1 MLKTQL
7 RHGVFLA
14 PLHPVD
20 EDANSVI
27 HRDLELMEWLDR
39 LGYDEAWIG
48 EHHSGG
54 FETISSPELFI
65 AAAAERTRHIKFGT
79 GVISLPYHNPLMVA
93 NRITQLDHQ
102 TRGRVMFGFG
112 PGLLV
117 SDAEM
122 LGIDPHTQR
131 DRMAQALAVILRL
144 LDGES
149 VTEKTEWYELKNA
162 MVHLLPYSRPRPE
175 IAVASAATPSGG
187 KLAGKH
193 NLSMLCVAATDPNGG
208 YNVLDI
214 NWNFACETAKEHG
227 NIMNRSK
234 LRLMGPMHIA
244 ETREQARENVRWGL
258 MKYIDYARTITPG
271 RFGNFEGRDPVDVML
286 DSGHIVIGTPD
297 DAVDV
302 LKKLQAKQG
311 EFGAFLHQAHD
322 WANWENTKR
331 SYELYMRYVIPHF
344 NGSNANREE
353 SYNNWKQ
360 NSHALSGKTSAAAKA
375 TLEKYGIS
383 QQGVEAA
390 RKTGM
395 IGAKAS

>member
-27 HRDLELMEWLDR
+27 HRDLELMEWLDK

-65 AAAAERTRHIKFGT
+65 AAAAERTKRIKFGT

-271 RFGNFEGRDPVDVML
+271 RFGNFGGRDPVDVML

-297 DAVDV
+297 DAIDV

-331 SYELYMRYVIPHF
+331 SYELYIRYVVPHF

-353 SYNNWKQ
+353 SYDHWKQ
-360 NSHALSGKTSAAAKA
+360 NSASWSGKTSAAAKA
-375 TLEKYGIS
+375 TLEKYGVS
-383 QQGVEAA
+383 QGIEAA

-395 IGAKAS
+395 IGAKVG

>member
-1 MLKTQL
+1 
-7 RHGVFLA
+7 
-14 PLHPVD
+14 
-20 EDANSVI
+20 
-27 HRDLELMEWLDR
+27 
-39 LGYDEAWIG
+39 
-48 EHHSGG
+48 
-54 FETISSPELFI
+54 
-65 AAAAERTRHIKFGT
+65 
-79 GVISLPYHNPLMVA
+79 MVA
-93 NRITQLDHQ
+93 NRIVQLDHQ

-144 LDGES
+144 LAGET
-149 VTEKTEWYELKNA
+149 VTEKSEWFDLRNA

-193 NLSMLCVAATDPNGG
+193 NLSMLCVAATDPTGG

-214 NWNFACETAKEHG
+214 NWNFACETAKQHG
-227 NIMNRSK
+227 NIMSRST

-244 ETREQARENVRWGL
+244 ETREQARENVRFGL
-258 MKYIDYARTITPG
+258 MKYIEYARTITPG
-271 RFGNFEGRDPVDVML
+271 RFGNFDGRDPVDVIL
-286 DSGHIVIGTPD
+286 ESGHIVIGTPD
-297 DAVDV
+297 DAVEV

-353 SYNNWKQ
+353 SYNNWKT
-360 NSHALSGKTSAAAKA
+360 NSAQWSGKTSAAAKA
-375 TLEKYGIS
+375 TLEKYGIGT
-383 QQGVEAA
+383 QGIEAA

-395 IGAKAS
+395 IGTKAG

>member
-1 MLKTQL
+1 MSHSKL

-27 HRDLELMEWLDR
+27 HRDLELMEWLDK

-54 FETISSPELFI
+54 WETIASPELFI
-65 AAAAERTRHIKFGT
+65 AAAAERTKFIKFGT
-79 GVISLPYHNPLMVA
+79 GVISLPYHQPLMVA
-93 NRITQLDHQ
+93 NRIIQLDHQ

-117 SDAEM
+117 SDAQM
-122 LGIDPHTQR
+122 LGIDPLTQR
-131 DRMAQALAVILRL
+131 DRMAQSLSVILRL
-144 LDGES
+144 LAGER
-149 VTEKTEWYELKNA
+149 VTEKTEWYELRNA
-162 MVHLLPYSRPRPE
+162 MAHLLPYTRPRPE

-193 NLSMLCVAATDPNGG
+193 NLIMLCVAATDPTGG

-227 NIMNRSK
+227 HTMDRDK

-244 ETREQARENVRWGL
+244 ETRAQARENVRFGL
-258 MKYIDYARTITPG
+258 MKYLDYARTLTPG
-271 RFGNFEGRDPVDVML
+271 RFGSFEGRDPVDVML

-297 DAVDV
+297 DAVAV
-302 LKKLQAKQG
+302 LKKLKAKQG
-311 EFGAFLHQAHD
+311 EFGAFLQQGHD

-331 SYELYMRYVIPHF
+331 SYELYIRYVAPHF
-344 NGSNANREE
+344 NQSNMNRE
-353 SYNNWKQ
+353 SSFDDWKEH
-360 NSHALSGKTSAAAKA
+360 SAEYSGKTSSAAKA
-375 TLEKYGIS
+375 TLEKYGVG
-383 QQGVEAA
+383 GVMEAA

-395 IGAKAS
+395 IGTKIG

>member
-1 MLKTQL
+1 MSHSKL

-27 HRDLELMEWLDR
+27 HRDLELMEWLDK

-54 FETISSPELFI
+54 WETIASPELFI
-65 AAAAERTRHIKFGT
+65 AAAAERTKFIKFGT
-79 GVISLPYHNPLMVA
+79 GVISLPYHQPLMVA
-93 NRITQLDHQ
+93 NRIILLDHQ

-117 SDAEM
+117 SDAQM
-122 LGIDPHTQR
+122 LGIDPLTQR
-131 DRMAQALAVILRL
+131 DRMAQSLSVILRL
-144 LDGES
+144 LAGER
-149 VTEKTEWYELKNA
+149 VTEKTEWYELRNA
-162 MVHLLPYSRPRPE
+162 MAHLLPYTRPRPE

-193 NLSMLCVAATDPNGG
+193 NLIMLCVAATDPTGG

-227 NIMNRSK
+227 HTMDRDK

-244 ETREQARENVRWGL
+244 ETRAQARENVRFGL
-258 MKYIDYARTITPG
+258 MKYLDYARTLTPG
-271 RFGNFEGRDPVDVML
+271 RFGSFEGRDPVDVML

-297 DAVDV
+297 DAVAV
-302 LKKLQAKQG
+302 LKKLKAKQG
-311 EFGAFLHQAHD
+311 EFGAFLQQGHD

-331 SYELYMRYVIPHF
+331 SYELYIRYVAPHF
-344 NGSNANREE
+344 NQSNMNRE
-353 SYNNWKQ
+353 SSFDDWKEH
-360 NSHALSGKTSAAAKA
+360 SAEYSGKTSSAAKA
-375 TLEKYGIS
+375 TLEKYGVG
-383 QQGVEAA
+383 GVMEAA

-395 IGAKAS
+395 IGTKMG

>member
-20 EDANSVI
+20 EDANSTI
-27 HRDLELMEWLDR
+27 HRDLELMEWLDK

-93 NRITQLDHQ
+93 NRIVQLDHQ

-144 LDGES
+144 LAGET
-149 VTEKTEWYELKNA
+149 VTEKSEWFDLRNA

-193 NLSMLCVAATDPNGG
+193 NLSMLCVAATDPTGG

-214 NWNFACETAKEHG
+214 NWNFACETAKQHG
-227 NIMNRSK
+227 NIMSRST

-244 ETREQARENVRWGL
+244 ETREQARENVRFGL
-258 MKYIDYARTITPG
+258 MKYIEYARTITPG
-271 RFGNFEGRDPVDVML
+271 RFGNFDGRDPVDVL
-286 DSGHIVIGTPD
+286 LESGHIVIGTPD
-297 DAVDV
+297 DAVEV

-353 SYNNWKQ
+353 SYNNWKT
-360 NSHALSGKTSAAAKA
+360 NSAQWSGKTSAAAKA
-375 TLEKYGIS
+375 TLEKYGIGT
-383 QQGVEAA
+383 QGIEAA

-395 IGAKAS
+395 IGTKAG

>member
-1 MLKTQL
+1 MSQSKL

-27 HRDLELMEWLDR
+27 HRDLELMEWLDK

-54 FETISSPELFI
+54 WETIASPELFI
-65 AAAAERTRHIKFGT
+65 AAAAERTRFIKFGT
-79 GVISLPYHNPLMVA
+79 GVISLPYHQPLMVA
-93 NRITQLDHQ
+93 NRIIQLDHQ

-117 SDAEM
+117 SDAQM
-122 LGIDPHTQR
+122 LGIDPLTQR
-131 DRMAQALAVILRL
+131 DRMAQALNVIIRL
-144 LDGES
+144 LAGER
-149 VTEKTEWYELKNA
+149 VTEKTDWYELKNA

-187 KLAGKH
+187 KLAGKY
-193 NLSMLCVAATDPNGG
+193 NLIMLCVAATDPTGG

-227 NIMNRSK
+227 HTMERNK

-244 ETREQARENVRWGL
+244 ETRAQARENVRFGL

-302 LKKLQAKQG
+302 LKKLKSKQG
-311 EFGAFLHQAHD
+311 EFGAFLQQGHD

-331 SYELYMRYVIPHF
+331 SYELYIRYVAPHF
-344 NGSNANREE
+344 NESNVNREASFDDWRE
-353 SYNNWKQ
+353 H
-360 NSHALSGKTSAAAKA
+360 SHEYSGKTSSAAKA
-375 TLEKYGIS
+375 TLDKYGVG
-383 QQGVEAA
+383 GVMDAA

-395 IGAKAS
+395 VGAKAG